1 MHGHVIGEVRETYDR
16 YEYREEKAL
25 AFEALAALIEGI
37 VNPRENV
44 VPMTK
49 R

>member
-1 MHGHVIGEVRETYDR
+1 MNVAAH
-16 YEYREEKAL
+16 EYAEEKRK
-25 AFEALAALIEGI
+25 AFEALAALVGRI

-44 VPMTK
+44 VGIA